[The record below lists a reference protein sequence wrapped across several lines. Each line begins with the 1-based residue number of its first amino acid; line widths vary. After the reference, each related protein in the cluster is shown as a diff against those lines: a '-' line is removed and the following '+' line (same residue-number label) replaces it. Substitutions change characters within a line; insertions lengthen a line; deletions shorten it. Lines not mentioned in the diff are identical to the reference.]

1 MYKKEWPAAWQSGW
15 KHPREKEL
23 IIQRPYGGSK
33 IDIFKGEK
41 KGKRKRWRSRWS
53 KIMLG
58 GEVGDTQGPDH
69 KDKESAFVLSTE
81 EMTWRA
87 HGRAA
92 WSDWCFKWMASVVR
106 ETWTG
111 RKKRSWERSVKGR
124 CCNCLGDMVEN
135 AIETERIDLSIIL
148 MNCNHVV
155 SFWGQSSCFTFQFRA
170 WTSALN
176 CSS

>member
-1 MYKKEWPAAWQSGW
+1 MVAARLIYSRGKKKE
-15 KHPREKEL
+15 KEKDEGQGGQRSSL
-23 IIQRPYGGSK
+23 EVKLEIRRGQIIKIRSQPLFWVQRK
-33 IDIFKGEK
+33 WHD
-41 KGKRKRWRSRWS
+41 R
-53 KIMLG
+53 
-58 GEVGDTQGPDH
+58 
-69 KDKESAFVLSTE
+69 STE

-111 RKKRSWERSVKGR
+111 RKNRSWERSVKGC

-135 AIETERIDLSIIL
+135 AIEMERIDLSIIL